1 MYVWGIFFEV
11 TPGRWILL
19 KLFSTKEKAIYALD
33 HDPKFDP
40 EFCAIEKWF
49 VN

>member
-1 MYVWGIFFEV
+1 MYVWGIFFEE

-19 KLFSTKEKAIYALD
+19 KLFSTKEDAIYALNY
-33 HDPKFDP
+33 DPKFDP
-40 EFCAIEKWF
+40 GFCVIEKWF